1 MTERILVVDDEQN
14 IRRSLEI
21 TLEGEGF
28 TVESVGTGEEA
39 LAIVATDPPD
49 AVFLDIKLP
58 GLDGME
64 VLRRLRVEH
73 PGLPVVMISGHA
85 TVARAVEA
93 TRLGAFDFV
102 EKPFSS
108 ERILLLA
115 RNAAQVGWIKREY
128 ARLRETDGEEILGH
142 SPAIQE
148 LRDAIASIAPTD
160 TRVLILGESGTGKE
174 LVAQALYRL
183 GPRGT
188 KPYVRVNCAAIP
200 DELIEAELFG
210 AAKGAYTGAV
220 SVRKGRF
227 AAADGGTLF
236 LDEIGDMSL
245 RAQAKVLRV
254 LQEGEFELVGSTQ
267 TVKVD
272 VRILAATHQDL
283 AARVRAGN
291 FREDLFFRL
300 NVIPLRVPPLRDRA
314 GDVRLL
320 GEHFL
325 AICARRHEI
334 PAPRL
339 REEAWKLLESYGW
352 AGNIRELRNVMERLV
367 ILRRGAEVGAGDL
380 PMEIAGGAGGGEAVS
395 EGTPA
400 SEDTA
405 PCDDTPACEYAIP
418 CDGAAGF
425 EGMALS
431 EGAITSEGAAA
442 FEGTAGEGGDEHLN
456 GEPKTWRE
464 AREAYERVFIRA
476 ALVRHGGKVFLA
488 AEELGFERTHLHKR
502 LRELGMREE
511 GL

>member
-49 AVFLDIKLP
+49 AVFLDIQLP
-58 GLDGME
+58 GLDGLE

-85 TVARAVEA
+85 TVARAVDA

-115 RNAAQVGWIKREY
+115 RNAAQAGWINREY
-128 ARLRETDGEEILGH
+128 ARLRETDGEEILGR

-174 LVAQALYRL
+174 LVAQALCRL

-188 KPYVRVNCAAIP
+188 KPYVRVNCAAIAE
-200 DELIEAELFG
+200 DLIEAELFG

-220 SVRKGRF
+220 SARKGRF

-283 AARVRAGN
+283 AASVRAGS

-325 AICARRHEI
+325 CVYARRHEL

-339 REEAWKLLESYGW
+339 SVEAWKHLESYGW
-352 AGNIRELRNVMERLV
+352 AGNIRELKNVIERLV
-367 ILRRGAEVGAGDL
+367 ILRRGAEVGPGDL
-380 PMEIAGGAGGGEAVS
+380 PMEIVRDAVGSGAASGGTSAL
-395 EGTPA
+395 EG
-400 SEDTA
+400 TA
-405 PCDDTPACEYAIP
+405 PCDDAPACEEAVSY
-418 CDGAAGF
+418 DGAACC
-425 EGMALS
+425 ERATPS
-431 EGAITSEGAAA
+431 EGTAPFEGAA
-442 FEGTAGEGGDEHLN
+442 GNGGDEQPN
-456 GEPKTWRE
+456 GEPRTWRE
-464 AREAYERVFIRA
+464 ARDAYERAFIRA
-476 ALVRHGGKVFLA
+476 ALARHGGRVFLA

-502 LRELGMREE
+502 IRELGLREE

>member
-28 TVESVGTGEEA
+28 AVESAGTGEEA
-39 LAIVATDPPD
+39 LAAVAADPPD

-64 VLRRLRVEH
+64 VLRRLRAEH
-73 PGLPVVMISGHA
+73 PRLPVVMITGHA
-85 TVARAVEA
+85 TIARAVEA

-115 RNAAQVGWIKREY
+115 RNAAQVGWLKREN
-128 ARLRETDGEEILGH
+128 AFLRETDGEEILGH

-148 LRDAIASIAPTD
+148 LRRAIASIAPTD

-174 LVAQALYRL
+174 LVAQALHRL

-188 KPYVRVNCAAIP
+188 KAYVRVNCAAIP
-200 DELIEAELFG
+200 DDLIEAELFG

-220 SVRKGRF
+220 SARRGRF

-236 LDEIGDMSL
+236 LDEVGDMSL

-283 AARVRAGN
+283 AANVRAGS
-291 FREDLFFRL
+291 FREDLFHRL
-300 NVIPLRVPPLRDRA
+300 NVIPLRVPPLRERA

-325 AICARRHEI
+325 GVYARRHEL

-339 REEAWKLLESYGW
+339 SVEAWKHLESYGW
-352 AGNIRELRNVMERLV
+352 AGNIRELKNVIERLV
-367 ILRRGAEVGAGDL
+367 ILRRGAVIGPGDL
-380 PMEIAGGAGGGEAVS
+380 PVEIVRAAGGGGAASEVTPPG
-395 EGTPA
+395 EGTAPFEGAVPGEDPA
-400 SEDTA
+400 PCGGTA
-405 PCDDTPACEYAIP
+405 PCED
-418 CDGAAGF
+418 AAG
-425 EGMALS
+425 G
-431 EGAITSEGAAA
+431 
-442 FEGTAGEGGDEHLN
+442 GGDEQPD
-456 GEPKTWRE
+456 GEPRSWRE
-464 AREAYERVFIRA
+464 ARDAYERAFIRA
-476 ALVRHGGKVFLA
+476 ALARHGGKIARA

-502 LRELGMREE
+502 IRELG
-511 GL
+511 